1 MAMFERILLAVDGSP
16 HSAEAVPVAADLAFR
31 YGGELVVFHA
41 RELDL
46 VTGEEVESSAE
57 ANELVDGLVRDLKD
71 TGISARGE
79 IVSVATGGIARAIV
93 DASRDE
99 HADLV
104 VLATRGLSDW
114 SRLLVGSV
122 SHDVVHRASVPV
134 LVVRGAP
141 QRAEPE
147 VRLGVRP

>member
-1 MAMFERILLAVDGSP
+1 MAMFERILLAVDGSH

-46 VTGEEVESSAE
+46 VTGEEIESSAE

-79 IVSVATGGIARAIV
+79 IVSVPAGGAARAIV
-93 DASRDE
+93 DAVRDE

-122 SHDVVHRASVPV
+122 SHEVVHRATVPV
-134 LVVRGAP
+134 LVVRGVSQP
-141 QRAEPE
+141 AEAG

>member
-16 HSAEAVPVAADLAFR
+16 HSTEAVPVAADLAFR

-71 TGISARGE
+71 TGINARGE
-79 IVSVATGGIARAIV
+79 IVSVPAGGAARAIV
-93 DASRDE
+93 EAARDE
-99 HADLV
+99 DAGLV

-141 QRAEPE
+141 RPADPE